1 MEKLKKATDD
11 EISKLKAEV
20 KALTDQAEKERERRR
35 GELKR
40 KRAQVTQEIDNEL
53 AILDV
58 KHARAIEPPPVN
70 SVPKMEPKPGPSGV
84 PIFGFKSEV
93 NSDRSSA

>member
-40 KRAQVTQEIDNEL
+40 KRAQVTQ
-53 AILDV
+53 
-58 KHARAIEPPPVN
+58 
-70 SVPKMEPKPGPSGV
+70 
-84 PIFGFKSEV
+84 
-93 NSDRSSA
+93 